1 MASARGLRGYTENLN
16 ALVSGFRAE
25 RERIRRDYRLPSEG
39 KEFAVQEA
47 HAKFTEQAAELVHLV
62 LGEPG
67 IGGLVGGTLWA
78 GMEES
83 QAALRAA
90 YDRADDHTDW
100 ARLTYERQRVPQV
113 LARYSNSAELEQ
125 ALPTL
130 GAYTRRALADSAD
143 AVRARFPNELAVG
156 HLIAELQREQQEAID
171 AATAGAREEASGIVD
186 AGVAFVQAV
195 RNAATETD
203 IHGRTLADVLQH
215 VSLQEIV
222 DPLPGGGVRYRLS
235 NREAAPIDVGGSGRM
250 SFGGEPP
257 KA

>member
-1 MASARGLRGYTENLN
+1 MVPT
-16 ALVSGFRAE
+16 
-25 RERIRRDYRLPSEG
+25 EG
-39 KEFAVQEA
+39 KAFAIQEA
-47 HAKFTEQAAELVHLV
+47 HAKFVEQATELVHLV

-67 IGGLVGGTLWA
+67 IGGLVGGTLWDA
-78 GMEES
+78 MDES

-100 ARLTYERQRVPQV
+100 ARLTYERQRVPQL
-113 LARYSNSAELEQ
+113 LARYVNSAELEQ

-143 AVRARFPNELAVG
+143 AVRARFPNEMAVG
-156 HLIAELQREQQEAID
+156 HIIAELQREQQAAID
-171 AATAGAREEASGIVD
+171 AATASAREEASGIVD

-195 RNAATETD
+195 RNAAIETD
-203 IHGRTLADVLQH
+203 VNGSALGDVLRY
-215 VSLQEIV
+215 VTLEEIV

-235 NREAAPIDVGGSGRM
+235 NREAAPVDVGWSGRM

>member
-16 ALVSGFRAE
+16 GLVSTFRAE
-25 RERIRRDYRLPSEG
+25 RDRIRRDYRLPSEG
-39 KEFAVQEA
+39 KEFAIEEA
-47 HAKFTEQAAELVHLV
+47 RARFTEQATELVHLV

-78 GMEES
+78 AMKES

-90 YDRADDHTDW
+90 YDRADDGTDW
-100 ARLTYERQRVPQV
+100 ARLAYERQRVPQV
-113 LARYSNSAELEQ
+113 LARYANSAELEH

-130 GAYTRRALADSAD
+130 GTYTRRALADSAD

-156 HLIAELQREQQEAID
+156 HLIAELQREQQDAID
-171 AATAGAREEASGIVD
+171 AATASAREEAAGIVD
-186 AGVAFVQAV
+186 AGVAFVQAA
-195 RNAATETD
+195 RNAAIETD
-203 IHGRTLADVLQH
+203 VNARPLGDVLRH
-215 VSLQEIV
+215 VTLEEIV

-235 NREAAPIDVGGSGRM
+235 NREAAPIDVAASGRM

-257 KA
+257 NA

>member
-16 ALVSGFRAE
+16 VLVSGFRAE
-25 RERIRRDYRLPSEG
+25 RDRIRRDYRLPEEG
-39 KEFAVQEA
+39 KAFAVQEA
-47 HAKFTEQAAELVHLV
+47 RAKFTEQAAELVHLV

-67 IGGLVGGTLWA
+67 IGGLVGGTLWRA
-78 GMEES
+78 MDES

-90 YDRADDHTDW
+90 YDRADAGTDW
-100 ARLTYERQRVPQV
+100 ARLTYERARVPQV
-113 LARYSNSAELEQ
+113 LARYANSAELEQ

-156 HLIAELQREQQEAID
+156 HLIAQLQREQQDAID
-171 AATAGAREEASGIVD
+171 AATAGAREEATGIVE
-186 AGVAFVQAV
+186 AGVGFVQAA

-203 IHGRTLADVLQH
+203 IGRSPLGDVLRY
-215 VSLQEIV
+215 VTLEEIV

-235 NREAAPIDVGGSGRM
+235 NREAAPVDVAASGRM
-250 SFGGEPP
+250 SFGGE
-257 KA
+257 ASSE